1 MVIDL
6 NQLQAELE
14 QSMDNS
20 MQKQKQ
26 RDINRFSNNLDMNNE
41 AYTSQIEIQENLN
54 VHNHKLSTGS
64 SN

>member
-54 VHNHKLSTGS
+54 VHNHK
-64 SN
+64 